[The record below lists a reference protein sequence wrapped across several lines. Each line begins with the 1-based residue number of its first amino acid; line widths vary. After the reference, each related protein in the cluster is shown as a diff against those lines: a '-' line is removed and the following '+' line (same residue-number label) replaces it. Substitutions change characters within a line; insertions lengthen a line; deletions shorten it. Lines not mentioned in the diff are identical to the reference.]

1 MSHFSILAP
10 LDFSDSSPLVLQ
22 AAERIA
28 ALFEGKV
35 TPFHSFVPMSN
46 MYANDPF
53 ALEGMS
59 APMVPDMEEMEQM
72 YQEQLHELGSKH
84 ISAELLDKPEV
95 AVGNPVATIMDAAD
109 HHDFIVMG
117 SHGRSGF
124 TRMFIGSVSDKVL
137 RSVHKPVLI
146 VNQERQLTSVDQ
158 IMLTTDF
165 SERSKQAFSI
175 AVEIAAKTQATV
187 TLTHILSYNLAQGE
201 PDEEAISGQKQRL
214 AELAKQELSGLRDQ
228 LKTKVIVSSN
238 NAHEA
243 ILDESLNNPYDLIVM
258 ATVGHT
264 GIKYMMMGST
274 TSHVMRHSQIPIL
287 SINPKAKQVS
297 DEEE

>member
-1 MSHFSILAP
+1 MAHFNILAP

-22 AAERIA
+22 TAERIA
-28 ALFEGKV
+28 ELFEGKV
-35 TPFHSFVPMSN
+35 TPFHSFIPMSN

-59 APMVPDMEEMEQM
+59 APMVPNMEELEQM

-84 ISAELLDKPEV
+84 IAAGLLGQPEV
-95 AVGNPVATIMDAAD
+95 AVGNPVATIIDTAD

-117 SHGRSGF
+117 SHGHSGF
-124 TRMFIGSVSDKVL
+124 SRMFMGSVSDKIL

-146 VNQERQLTSVDQ
+146 VNQERELKSVKH

-165 SERSKQAFSI
+165 SERSKQAFPI
-175 AVEIAAKTQATV
+175 AVDIAVKTQAKV
-187 TLTHILSYNLAQGE
+187 TLIHILSYNLAQGE
-201 PDEEAISGQKQRL
+201 PDEEAISRQKQRL
-214 AELAKQELSGLRDQ
+214 DELAKQELSSLHNQ
-228 LKTKVIVSSN
+228 MKTKVILSSN

-243 ILDESLNNPYDLIVM
+243 ILDESLNNPYDLVVM

-274 TSHVMRHSQIPIL
+274 TSHVMRHVQIPVL